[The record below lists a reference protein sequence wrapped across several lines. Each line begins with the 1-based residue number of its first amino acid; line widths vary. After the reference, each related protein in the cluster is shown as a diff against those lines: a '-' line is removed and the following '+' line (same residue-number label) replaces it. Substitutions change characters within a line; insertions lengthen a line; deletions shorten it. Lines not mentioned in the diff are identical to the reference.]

1 MSLENINF
9 MKLNPWDTDENRWGW
24 IRLGNGTSAES
35 RRVKESKN
43 NRYHISNYHHGGVN
57 GVRMWRS
64 VIETK
69 REIPTQAPELR
80 REVGEVHSSD
90 DSPVMGGGVKEPYL
104 VAVNRE
110 AKEM

>member
-1 MSLENINF
+1 MSLENINS
-9 MKLNPWDTDENRWGW
+9 MKLNLWELGENRWGW
-24 IRLGNGTSAES
+24 IRLGNGASAKS
-35 RRVKESKN
+35 RSVRESKN
-43 NRYHISNYHHGGVN
+43 NRCHVSNYHYGGVS

-69 REIPTQAPELR
+69 RENPTQTPELR

-90 DSPVMGGGVKEPYL
+90 DSPVMGGGAKEPYL
-104 VAVNRE
+104 VAVNSE